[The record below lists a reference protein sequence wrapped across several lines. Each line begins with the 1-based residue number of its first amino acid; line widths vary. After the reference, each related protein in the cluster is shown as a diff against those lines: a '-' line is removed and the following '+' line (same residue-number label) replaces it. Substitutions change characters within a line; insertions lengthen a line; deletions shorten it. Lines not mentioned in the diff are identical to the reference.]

1 MGTGRHRVRM
11 RVWIVC
17 LLLALVI
24 GSLNARGGRL
34 SSSSSRST
42 GSSRSSS
49 SSSRSRSTIFIPNS
63 RPSTTHS
70 SGSIFSET
78 EDSNSIWSS
87 SEDSNSIWSSSEDSN
102 SIWGKTKSK
111 SDDSDESGE
120 SDESTDDGDQLAE
133 VTLAVTLEEQVAS
146 LRNGTQTNN
155 RTLSRLEAFY
165 EELERRILRLEAANN
180 GTRDVPE
187 SVDESLTSPAPET
200 TTYTPCCR
208 KIKLKSR
215 GSMTRYRASDAFLG
229 VYVLDEG
236 TEEGLTYRKVP
247 GPGPGSETIL
257 SITCG
262 QDTLIGFYTEEDFRR
277 CRDPV
282 LNFVSGFSGSCIT
295 GPSLFTVS
303 HNNGETVIGRRMILC
318 VLC

>member
-87 SEDSNSIWSSSEDSN
+87 SEDSNSIW
-102 SIWGKTKSK
+102 GKTKSK
-111 SDDSDESGE
+111 SGDSDESGE

-187 SVDESLTSPAPET
+187 SVDESLTS
-200 TTYTPCCR
+200 
-208 KIKLKSR
+208 
-215 GSMTRYRASDAFLG
+215 
-229 VYVLDEG
+229 
-236 TEEGLTYRKVP
+236 
-247 GPGPGSETIL
+247 
-257 SITCG
+257 
-262 QDTLIGFYTEEDFRR
+262 
-277 CRDPV
+277 
-282 LNFVSGFSGSCIT
+282 
-295 GPSLFTVS
+295 
-303 HNNGETVIGRRMILC
+303 
-318 VLC
+318 

>member
-1 MGTGRHRVRM
+1 MG
-11 RVWIVC
+11 
-17 LLLALVI
+17 
-24 GSLNARGGRL
+24 
-34 SSSSSRST
+34 
-42 GSSRSSS
+42 
-49 SSSRSRSTIFIPNS
+49 
-63 RPSTTHS
+63 
-70 SGSIFSET
+70 
-78 EDSNSIWSS
+78 
-87 SEDSNSIWSSSEDSN
+87 
-102 SIWGKTKSK
+102 SIWGKTKST
-111 SDDSDESGE
+111 SDDSDESDE

-165 EELERRILRLEAANN
+165 EELEREYYALKQQTM
-180 GTRDVPE
+180 GRDVPE

-236 TEEGLTYRKVP
+236 TEAGLAYRKVP
-247 GPGPGSETIL
+247 GPYPGSETVL

-303 HNNGETVIGRRMILC
+303 HNNGE
-318 VLC
+318 

>member
-1 MGTGRHRVRM
+1 MG
-11 RVWIVC
+11 
-17 LLLALVI
+17 
-24 GSLNARGGRL
+24 
-34 SSSSSRST
+34 
-42 GSSRSSS
+42 
-49 SSSRSRSTIFIPNS
+49 
-63 RPSTTHS
+63 
-70 SGSIFSET
+70 
-78 EDSNSIWSS
+78 
-87 SEDSNSIWSSSEDSN
+87 
-102 SIWGKTKSK
+102 SIWGKTKST
-111 SDDSDESGE
+111 SDDSDESDE

-236 TEEGLTYRKVP
+236 TEAGLAYRKVP
-247 GPGPGSETIL
+247 GPYPGSETVL
-257 SITCG
+257 SNRF
-262 QDTLIGFYTEEDFRR
+262 Q
-277 CRDPV
+277 
-282 LNFVSGFSGSCIT
+282 SGFSGSCIT
-295 GPSLFTVS
+295 GPSQFTVS
-303 HNNGETVIGRRMILC
+303 HNDGVNSDWEEDDSLRIVCAEKGAGGWELDPYP
-318 VLC
+318 

>member
-17 LLLALVI
+17 LLLGLVI
-24 GSLNARGGRL
+24 GSLNAR
-34 SSSSSRST
+34 ST
-42 GSSRSSS
+42 
-49 SSSRSRSTIFIPNS
+49 
-63 RPSTTHS
+63 
-70 SGSIFSET
+70 
-78 EDSNSIWSS
+78 
-87 SEDSNSIWSSSEDSN
+87 
-102 SIWGKTKSK
+102 
-111 SDDSDESGE
+111 SDDSDESDE
-120 SDESTDDGDQLAE
+120 SSESTDDGDQLAE

-215 GSMTRYRASDAFLG
+215 GSMTRYRASDASLESMYWMKARRQDLPTGRSLDLILDRRQSSPTG
-229 VYVLDEG
+229 VARTHCSVSI
-236 TEEGLTYRKVP
+236 RKRT
-247 GPGPGSETIL
+247 SRDAEIL
-257 SITCG
+257 SSG
-262 QDTLIGFYTEEDFRR
+262 SSQDSV
-277 CRDPV
+277 DPV
-282 LNFVSGFSGSCIT
+282 
-295 GPSLFTVS
+295 SLVPHSSLSPTTM
-303 HNNGETVIGRRMILC
+303 G
-318 VLC
+318 